1 MATHDL
7 SKLMKW
13 MLQEPWS
20 AFLEGVMA
28 QHFEPAME
36 TLDLEFDQIDEV
48 LGGGFGPTLWGV
60 AFEDALTRRTEDGVS
75 PVEAYLTRRGWTE
88 SPGARRYISALKEAT
103 LSLYEVSEPKPG
115 VSFLA
120 RDLLRGGEP
129 VEVSERTASRTLKP
143 WDRIA
148 ARLVRQGERHILSGA
163 LLAFTPEACDLL
175 AQALHDVSGKR
186 RRSKSAAPPPL
197 AWRGDDE
204 SLRQAALW
212 FTNAWLF
219 DALPR
224 AMGLTRPDLLNA
236 DGEEIVFHEVVF
248 PLARDTTREAA
259 GQRLDG
265 LGDLRREGPARWTW
279 TGPAPAGEPPAKEG
293 LRWSIT
299 SMEGAVVLGSVEL
312 KGRKLALSVNS
323 ARRAERGQTILKEAL
338 GDLAKLPLVEI
349 RTLDQVMAERDPNG
363 PPASSDLPPELER
376 QLVHDLLDRQYRFV
390 LDEPV
395 PALGGVSPRQA
406 ATTPKDRAKVVAWLK
421 TLENRS
427 GRAPD
432 PDDPM
437 ATYDFTWMWRELGVL
452 ALRR

>member
-20 AFLEGVMA
+20 AFLEDVMA

-36 TLDLEFDQIDEV
+36 TFDLEFDEIDEV
-48 LGGGFGPTLWGV
+48 LGGGFGPTLWGM
-60 AFEDALTRRTEDGVS
+60 AFEDALTRRTEEGVS

-103 LSLYEVSEPKPG
+103 LSLYEVSEPNPG

-148 ARLVRQGERHILSGA
+148 ARLVQQGERHVLSGA

-175 AQALHDVSGKR
+175 AQALHDASGKR
-186 RRSKSAAPPPL
+186 RRSKSTAPPPL

-204 SLRQAALW
+204 SLRQAGLW

-236 DGEEIVFHEVVF
+236 DGDEIVFHEVVF
-248 PLARDTTREAA
+248 PLAKDATREAV
-259 GQRLDG
+259 GDRLDG
-265 LGDLRREGPARWTW
+265 LEGLRREAPSRWTW
-279 TGPAPAGEPPAKEG
+279 TEPARAGASPPKEG
-293 LRWSIT
+293 LRWNIT
-299 SMEGAVVLGSVEL
+299 SMDGAAVIGSVEL

-323 ARRAERGQTILKEAL
+323 ATRAQRGQAMLQEAL
-338 GDLAKLPLVEI
+338 GDLAKPPLVEI

-363 PPASSDLPPELER
+363 ASAGGDLPPDLER
-376 QLVHDLLDRQYRFV
+376 QIVHELLDRQYRSV

-395 PALGGVSPRQA
+395 PALGGISPRQA
-406 ATTPKDRAKVVAWLK
+406 ATTSKGRIKVVAWLK
-421 TLENRS
+421 TLEHRS

-432 PDDPM
+432 ADDPM
-437 ATYDFTWMWRELGVL
+437 ASYDFTWMWRELDVL
-452 ALRR
+452 SLRK